1 MKPLLD
7 LLILLLISFFV
18 GVYNP
23 MLGVFL
29 LLMGL
34 LLAAQYW
41 KTVLLLGAL
50 NPEASRSRLIKAG
63 ILALILT
70 GVLAVGLHGELN
82 SEVTA
87 VPDVLVSEA
96 WNSALF
102 PVLISIILLVALMI
116 ASLVTE
122 KRKR

>member
-34 LLAAQYW
+34 LLAAQ
-41 KTVLLLGAL
+41 
-50 NPEASRSRLIKAG
+50 
-63 ILALILT
+63 
-70 GVLAVGLHGELN
+70 
-82 SEVTA
+82 
-87 VPDVLVSEA
+87 
-96 WNSALF
+96 
-102 PVLISIILLVALMI
+102 
-116 ASLVTE
+116 
-122 KRKR
+122 